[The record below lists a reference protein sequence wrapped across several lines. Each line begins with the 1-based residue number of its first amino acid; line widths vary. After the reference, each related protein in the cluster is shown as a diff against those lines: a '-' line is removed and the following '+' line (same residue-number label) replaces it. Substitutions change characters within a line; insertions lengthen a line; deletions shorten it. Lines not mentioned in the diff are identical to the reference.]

1 MKVLESMV
9 KIRPMQLRDIEQAM
23 RLKNSEGWNQ
33 TERDWEILLKLSPET
48 CLVAVYDREVIGTVT
63 AVNYSN
69 ELSWIGMML
78 VNEKYRRRG
87 IGSLLLKDNIK
98 RLKECKIIKLDA
110 TPVGKNLYIK
120 VGFEEEY
127 TITRMTI
134 SPLPEQQI
142 TYSGKVT
149 PLRPCNIKEIADLDK
164 AVFGADRTDLIES
177 ILETYPDKALK
188 LERDGRIAAYCLRRD
203 GVKHNHLGP
212 VIALTI
218 EDAKKLLSAAMN
230 RLAGQTVVI
239 DVPQKKKKFLDWL
252 DSLGF
257 REHRSLFRMYY
268 KNNFIPEQR
277 EREHAIFGPEYG

>member
-1 MKVLESMV
+1 MNTIEPSV
-9 KIRPMQLRDIEQAM
+9 KIRPMQKSDIEQAM

-33 TERDWEILLKLSPET
+33 TQKDWEILLRLSPKT
-48 CLVAVYDREVIGTVT
+48 CLVAVSDREVIGTVT

-69 ELSWIGMML
+69 ELAWIGMML
-78 VNEKYRRRG
+78 VNKKYRRRG

-98 RLKECKIIKLDA
+98 RLKGCRIIKLDA
-110 TPVGKNLYIK
+110 TPVGRNVYIK
-120 VGFEEEY
+120 LGFEDEY
-127 TITRMTI
+127 TISRMTI

-142 TYSGKVT
+142 AYSGKAT
-149 PLRPCNIKEIADLDK
+149 PLGAHDIRTIADLDK

-212 VIALTI
+212 VIASTI
-218 EDAKKLLSAAMN
+218 EDAQTLLSAAMSG
-230 RLAGQTVVI
+230 LAGKAVVL
-239 DVPQKKKKFLDWL
+239 DVPQNKIKLLKWL

-257 REHRSLFRMYY
+257 RERRSLTRMYY
-268 KNNFIPEQR
+268 KNNYIPKQR
-277 EREHAIFGPEYG
+277 EWEFAICGPEMG